1 MSVCEKITKEYEK
14 TFLGVIR
21 YGDIGNSPKSKIY
34 KKKGKKKG

>member
-21 YGDIGNSPKSKIY
+21 YGDIGKYPKKQDL
-34 KKKGKKKG
+34 